1 MPWPRKGCALPEKTI
16 ARQLVAKAQLDLNA
30 VSELLSKSDL
40 KLIGHE
46 TIGFHLQQAVE
57 KSTKALL
64 AWNNIDYEYNHNLKN
79 LFKLTNARLSPI
91 PPRFKPLLRLTPYAT
106 GLRYV
111 TMMPSDLFNCDDML
125 VLASDYMD
133 WIASLM

>member
-1 MPWPRKGCALPEKTI
+1 MPEKTI
-16 ARQLVAKAQLDLNA
+16 ARELTAKAQLDLNT

-40 KLIGHE
+40 HLIGKKI
-46 TIGFHLQQAVE
+46 IGFHLQQAVE
-57 KSTKALL
+57 KSTKSLL
-64 AWNNIDYEYNHNLKN
+64 AWNDIVYEYNHNLKN
-79 LFKLTNARLSPI
+79 LFKLVNARLSPI

-111 TMMPSDLFNCDDML
+111 AMVSPELFDCEAML

-133 WIASLM
+133 WIASMM